1 MTVIA
6 WLPVKPFRT
15 GIAFWRAGALPSTG
29 TGGSYP
35 SPVKMYSSVPRTVR
49 EEETII
55 VPISRPN
62 VPTRRRDRRR
72 NAFRTAI
79 RASTRCVPART
90 ARATATAATAI
101 AGRRISRIS
110 GPHLLDD
117 LPVLHLQDPVGP
129 RGDRR
134 VVGHDDERL
143 SVLPVEPFEE
153 VHDLRGRLAVQVP
166 RRLVRPHDRGLVR
179 ERAGD
184 RDALLLPRAQ
194 LRRLEVRELP
204 EADEPEEAAGDLPRL
219 AVRDA
224 ADEEG
229 KLDVLPRR

>member
-6 WLPVKPFRT
+6 WLPVRPFRT
-15 GIAFWRAGALPSTG
+15 GIAFWSAGAIPSNG
-29 TGGSYP
+29 I
-35 SPVKMYSSVPRTVR
+35 PRCT
-49 EEETII
+49 
-55 VPISRPN
+55 
-62 VPTRRRDRRR
+62 D
-72 NAFRTAI
+72 AFRTAI

-110 GPHLLDD
+110 GPHLLDN

-129 RGDRR
+129 GGDCE

-143 SVLPVEPFEE
+143 SVLPVEPREE

-166 RRLVRPHDRGLVR
+166 RRFVRPHDRGLVR
-179 ERAGD
+179 ERTGD

-204 EADEPEEAAGDLPRL
+204 EADEPEEAAGDLP
-219 AVRDA
+219 
-224 ADEEG
+224 
-229 KLDVLPRR
+229 PP